1 MKISF
6 VSPLLSRHLN
16 PMGTRTQTAIA
27 RKGGATIGIP
37 DVEITRDSS
46 KWRWSVLPE
55 KLAETGVEAL
65 ELDVTNVFLELVPM
79 SLGIPLEQQ
88 AQDMS
93 MGGGDDASRSCR
105 YLPHDRDTMF
115 CQLFRE
121 LIKIHKSAEVLSFS
135 LAATRKFRVL
145 PAPSSHCWDRSDRH

>member
-1 MKISF
+1 
-6 VSPLLSRHLN
+6 
-16 PMGTRTQTAIA
+16 MGARTQTAIA
-27 RKGGATIGIP
+27 RKGGPIIGIP

-93 MGGGDDASRSCR
+93 MGVGDASRSCR

-135 LAATRKFRVL
+135 VAATRKLRVL
-145 PAPSSHCWDRSDRH
+145 PAPSSHYWDRSDRH

>member
-1 MKISF
+1 M
-6 VSPLLSRHLN
+6 
-16 PMGTRTQTAIA
+16 
-27 RKGGATIGIP
+27 
-37 DVEITRDSS
+37 
-46 KWRWSVLPE
+46 PE

-65 ELDVTNVFLELVPM
+65 ELYVTNVFLELVPM

-93 MGGGDDASRSCR
+93 MGGGDASRSCR

-145 PAPSSHCWDRSDRH
+145 PAASSHCWDPSDRH

>member
-16 PMGTRTQTAIA
+16 PMGARTQTAIA
-27 RKGGATIGIP
+27 RKGGATIGIL
-37 DVEITRDSS
+37 DVEITLDSS

-93 MGGGDDASRSCR
+93 MGGGDASRSCR

-145 PAPSSHCWDRSDRH
+145 PAASSHCWDPSDRH